1 MEFQLFFC
9 FGVDNTNCSTPNLAQ
24 TSTELSQ
31 CKGVRG
37 SIIIHH
43 PTTTTTTT
51 TFYSTLLYS
60 TLLYSPAIAIYSL
73 GQQKEINYSAP
84 IRDIELKFWG

>member
-43 PTTTTTTT
+43 PTTTTTLSL
-51 TFYSTLLYS
+51 STLS
-60 TLLYSPAIAIYSL
+60 GAIAIYSQ
-73 GQQKEINYSAP
+73 GQQKEIINLAP
-84 IRDIELKFWG
+84 IKDIELRFWG